1 MTEQTDYSNKPFF
14 TAATIVGG
22 NMESE
27 CTSSEN
33 KKKASSSYPE
43 FYY

>member
-1 MTEQTDYSNKPFF
+1 MEQTNYSNKPFF

-22 NMESE
+22 NLNSE

-33 KKKASSSYPE
+33 KKNVGSSHPE

>member
-1 MTEQTDYSNKPFF
+1 MEQTDYSNKPFF

-22 NMESE
+22 NVNSE
-27 CTSSEN
+27 YPSFEN
-33 KKKASSSYPE
+33 KKNVGSSHPE

>member
-1 MTEQTDYSNKPFF
+1 MGQTDYSNEPFF

-22 NMESE
+22 NVSSE

-33 KKKASSSYPE
+33 KKNINSSHPE

>member
-1 MTEQTDYSNKPFF
+1 MEQTDYSNKPFF

-22 NMESE
+22 ILNSE

-33 KKKASSSYPE
+33 KKNVGSSHPE

>member
-1 MTEQTDYSNKPFF
+1 MAQTDYKNEPFF

-22 NMESE
+22 KVNTE

-33 KKKASSSYPE
+33 KKKASSSHPE

>member
-1 MTEQTDYSNKPFF
+1 MEKTDYTNEPFF
-14 TAATIVGG
+14 TAATIVGK
-22 NMESE
+22 NVNSE

-33 KKKASSSYPE
+33 KKNVNSSHPE

>member
-1 MTEQTDYSNKPFF
+1 MGQTDYSNEPFF
-14 TAATIVGG
+14 TVATIVEG
-22 NMESE
+22 NVNSE

-33 KKKASSSYPE
+33 KKNVSSSHPE

>member
-1 MTEQTDYSNKPFF
+1 MEQTDYTNESFF

-22 NMESE
+22 NVKNE

-33 KKKASSSYPE
+33 KKNVSSSHPE

>member
-1 MTEQTDYSNKPFF
+1 MEQTDYSNEPFF

-22 NMESE
+22 NVSSK

-33 KKKASSSYPE
+33 KKNVSSSHPE